1 MSSERFQVL
10 GQTLTFK
17 TDDEKEWWQSMANTL
32 ARAMQGLGYDEEA
45 LYNQLQFFYEC
56 ILPYLGVFPRP
67 ENNNTRWLS
76 TLCPHGT
83 AIEPSL
89 NLSQNIARYSFEPVG
104 PRAGT
109 DDDPQNTHV
118 LWECL
123 ERIQRFDNRVDLTWF
138 RHFASRLMLN
148 KEEGDRFASMP
159 KASLRPGQGQYGLA
173 MDLKGPR
180 PMMKGYI
187 FPGLKSKMS
196 GISPSQLVF
205 SAIREVDTEDL
216 IEQPLAML
224 EDYIV
229 NGPPTLRVIFM
240 GFDMLEPRDSRIKIY
255 TVDQDVSW
263 DRVQDL
269 WTMGGRLKSQS
280 IQEGLKVLRELWDL
294 LQIPTGIRTN
304 EIEHCPLGKRVN
316 YLFPTIM
323 NWTMLPGHEDP
334 MPQIY
339 LVTFGMEDSH
349 ISAALATFFE
359 RLGWTQLAQ
368 DYSKNL
374 ASYL

>member
-1 MSSERFQVL
+1 MSSEPFQVL
-10 GQTLTFK
+10 SQTLTFK
-17 TDDEKEWWQSMANTL
+17 TDDEKEWWHSMAGTL
-32 ARAMQGLGYDEEA
+32 ARAMQSFGYDDEA
-45 LYNQLQFFYEC
+45 LYNQLNLFYEC
-56 ILPYLGVFPRP
+56 ILPYLGVFPRH
-67 ENNNTRWLS
+67 ENNDTRWLS

-89 NLSQNIARYSFEPVG
+89 NISQNIVRYSVEPVG

-109 DDDPQNTHV
+109 DDDPHNTNV

-159 KASLRPGQGQYGLA
+159 KAALRPGQGQYGFA
-173 MDLKGPR
+173 MDLKGAR
-180 PMMKGYI
+180 SMFKGYI
-187 FPGLKSKMS
+187 FPGVKSKMS

-205 SAIREVDTEDL
+205 SAIREVDPEDL
-216 IEQPLAML
+216 IEEPLARL
-224 EDYIV
+224 EDYIT
-229 NGPPTLRVIFM
+229 NAPPTLRVIFM

-263 DRVQDL
+263 NRVQDL
-269 WTMGGRLKSQS
+269 WTMGGRLKGQS

-304 EIEHCPLGKRVN
+304 DIEHCALGKRVN

-349 ISAALATFFE
+349 ISAALATFFGH
-359 RLGWTQLAQ
+359 LGWTQLAQ